1 MKGCGFGKTHG
12 LAFDQFRSNDKDVD
26 DTWE

>member
-12 LAFDQFRSNDKDVD
+12 LAFDQFRYNDKDVD